1 MSLRFDTFV
10 SEHATFDPAP
20 GTGLNVGC
28 GHDVLD
34 GFVNLDVADLPGV
47 DVVASLGDEPLPFA
61 DGTFRTVLARDVLEH
76 VDIVPA
82 LRELHRV
89 MAPGGVLVISTV
101 HFTSRNLWVDPTH
114 RRGFSARTL
123 EMFCP
128 EGRGLERSYY
138 FDFGFS
144 QCRATVIQFSAEL
157 GAGRYLVW
165 DRLVEPVV
173 NRSRRSQDLYEM
185 TAAARIFPAANVLC
199 ALVR

>member
-1 MSLRFDTFV
+1 
-10 SEHATFDPAP
+10 
-20 GTGLNVGC
+20 
-28 GHDVLD
+28 VLE

-47 DVVASLGDEPLPFA
+47 DVVASLGEERLPF
-61 DGTFRTVLARDVLEH
+61 DDQSFQVILARDVLEH
-76 VDIVPA
+76 VDVVPA
-82 LRELHRV
+82 LRELHRIL
-89 MAPGGVLVISTV
+89 APGGMLLISTV

-144 QCRATVIQFSAEL
+144 ECRATAIQFSANL
-157 GAGRYLVW
+157 GAGRFLIW
-165 DRLVEPVV
+165 DRLVEPIV
-173 NRSRRSQDLYEM
+173 NRSKRAQDFYEM